1 MPLSRAADLAAL
13 VRFRNLLMGAAG
25 VAIGGVLVEGR
36 WAIAPEVA
44 WAMASAIGLGAAGN
58 VANDLADL
66 DADRV
71 NRPERPLVRGAV
83 GRGGAILLGGL
94 LGGLGLFAAWWVHWP
109 LFALALG
116 ALAVMLVYSP
126 LLKQHGL
133 LGNLAVA
140 VVASLPPVY
149 GASAAGWPRAGLVP
163 FAMGAFLHF
172 ARELV
177 KDLEDVAGDRAQ
189 GRRTLPIARGVEL
202 TYLVAASAL
211 ILFVPASLAPWFL
224 GWYGRRYGLVVFLLD
239 LGVLA
244 VVWRLLGRQRAGAR
258 AALKAAML
266 VGLAALLWD
275 RL

>member
-1 MPLSRAADLAAL
+1 MPRSWAADLARL
-13 VRFRNLLMGAAG
+13 VRLPNLLMGAAG

-36 WAIAPEVA
+36 LAVLPAVA
-44 WAMASAIGLGAAGN
+44 WAMASALGLGAAGN
-58 VANDLADL
+58 IANDLADL

-71 NRPERPLVRGAV
+71 NRPDRPLVAGAV
-83 GRGGAILLGGL
+83 GTNAAILLGGV
-94 LGGLGLFAAWWVHWP
+94 LGGAGLLAAWWVDTRLLW
-109 LFALALG
+109 LGLA

-133 LGNLAVA
+133 AGNLAVA
-140 VVASLPPVY
+140 AVASLPPVY
-149 GASAAGWPRAGLVP
+149 GALAAGWWRAGLVP
-163 FAMGAFLHF
+163 LVMGAFLHF

-189 GRRTLPIARGVEL
+189 GRRTLPITHGAET
-202 TYLVAASAL
+202 TYLLAASAL

-224 GWYGRRYGLVVFLLD
+224 GWYGRRYGLVVLLLD

-244 VVWRLLGRQRAGAR
+244 IVWRLLGRQLAGAR
-258 AALKAAML
+258 AALKLGML